1 MVLDSLDGYILL
13 IAVIE
18 AVYTSEKTEKQKYIT
33 QAMCIGSQVVK
44 LVH

>member
-18 AVYTSEKTEKQKYIT
+18 AVYTFEIMEQQKYIT
-33 QAMCIGSQVVK
+33 QAMYISSQVAK